1 MTDMNMTNPGSMV
14 HIAAL
19 MQRMRYA
26 QQQADKFDRQ
36 WNAIND
42 RIAAQHEDV
51 QAMRNRKGM
60 PELTDQQISRDKAA
74 SIALTDAF
82 GAQTWWRSQATYLAE
97 CVQAEMA
104 YRRMC
109 REEES

>member
-1 MTDMNMTNPGSMV
+1 MGSTTPQASRV

-42 RIAAQHEDV
+42 RIAAQHQAV
-51 QAMRNRKGM
+51 QAMRDRKGM
-60 PELTDQQISRDKAA
+60 PRLEDQQIARDKAA
-74 SIALTDAF
+74 SVALTDAF
-82 GAQTWWRSQATYLAE
+82 GAQTWWRAQAAYLAE

-109 REEES
+109 LEEES